1 MTNAAGRRHRT
12 ARRLGAVLAGVALA
26 AVLGASPA
34 DAHSRRGH
42 AGGAFVHGRHH
53 VVHGRFAVPHRIPV
67 HRVHVY
73 RPYYHGRVFFKPHRH
88 FHAVYHFPVYT
99 AYGIAYEPYYY
110 CDGALFLP
118 PYYGGYVS
126 YSSPRFGVFVG
137 F

>member
-1 MTNAAGRRHRT
+1 MRSAGGRGLRT
-12 ARRLGAVLAGVALA
+12 ARRLGAVLAAAAIA

-34 DAHSRRGH
+34 DAHPRRGH
-42 AGGAFVHGRHH
+42 GGHKLAHRHHH

-67 HRVHVY
+67 HRAHVY
-73 RPYYHGRVFFKPHRH
+73 SPYYHHRVFFKPHRH
-88 FHAVYHFPVYT
+88 FHFVYHFPIYT
-99 AYGIAYEPYYY
+99 AYGVVYEPYSY
-110 CDGALFLP
+110 CDGVLFVP